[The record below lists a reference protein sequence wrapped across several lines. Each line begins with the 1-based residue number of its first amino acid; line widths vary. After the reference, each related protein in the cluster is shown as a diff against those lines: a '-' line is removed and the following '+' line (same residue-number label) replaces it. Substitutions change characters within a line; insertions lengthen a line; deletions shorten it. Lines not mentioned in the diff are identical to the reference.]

1 MRIWGGSSILASLF
15 KLSLEIRKIIVAKTA
30 TKPNTIIKPDTNNN
44 RRNFFCSRSAAG
56 LNSDSISFSLIG
68 SVMQINSN
76 DENKILFR
84 YEVTAEQQG
93 QRIDSLLATL
103 ITNFSR
109 TRIKSLIKFGEVT
122 INECIITQQSKKV
135 NTGDYIELNVPE
147 PELPKPE
154 PENLDLPI
162 VFEDDD
168 IIVVDKP
175 SGMVV
180 HPAPGNW
187 SGTLVNALLYHCG
200 DRLSGIQGVI
210 RPGIVHRLDKDT
222 GGLLV
227 VAKNDTSHIHLSQ
240 QFADHG
246 RNGALRRSY
255 KALVWDSLAQDAG
268 TIDLALSRSVKN
280 RQKIAVNK
288 KNGRFAITHW
298 KVLERFG
305 LKNHNP
311 IATLVECQLETGRTH
326 QIRVHLAHIGHPLIG
341 DAVYGS
347 HFNTKISK
355 LPKDIQ
361 VLFSSFSRQALHA
374 DLLEFLHPNSKQ
386 NLKFNSPLPKDFE
399 KLLNSL
405 RKI

>member
-1 MRIWGGSSILASLF
+1 MRISGGSSILVSLF

-44 RRNFFCSRSAAG
+44 RRNFFCSRIAAG
-56 LNSDSISFSLIG
+56 LNSDSISFSFIG
-68 SVMQINSN
+68 SVMQINSD

-122 INECIITQQSKKV
+122 INGSIITQQSKKV
-135 NTGDYIELNVPE
+135 NIGDSIELKVPE
-147 PELPKPE
+147 PELPKPK
-154 PENLDLPI
+154 PEKLDLPI

-168 IIVVDKP
+168 VIVVDKP
-175 SGMVV
+175 AGMVV

-187 SGTLVNALLYHCG
+187 TGTVVNALLYHCG

-222 GGLLV
+222 TGLLV
-227 VAKNDTSHIHLSQ
+227 VAKNDTSHIQLSK

-246 RNGALRRSY
+246 RNGPLRRSY
-255 KALVWDSLAQDAG
+255 KALVWDTMLKDAG
-268 TIDLALSRSVKN
+268 TIDLGLSRSVTN
-280 RQKIAVNK
+280 RKKIAVNK
-288 KNGRFAITHW
+288 EKGRFAITHW

-305 LKNHNP
+305 QKNHNP

-341 DAVYGS
+341 DSVYGS
-347 HFNTKISK
+347 HFYTKISK
-355 LPKDIQ
+355 LPKNIQ
-361 VLFSSFSRQALHA
+361 DFFSNFNRQALHA

-386 NLKFNSPLPKDFE
+386 NVIFNSPLPKDFE